1 MLLIGLTGGIASG
14 KTLVSDAFSALGV
27 SVVDADI
34 IAREVVM
41 PGSEGLAKL
50 VNHFS
55 TAILTEYGEL
65 DRNALRKIIFEN
77 PSARKTV
84 DKILHPLI
92 REQSDN
98 EIAHIRDTGESYAIY
113 AVPLLVE
120 TKQAA
125 RFDRILLVDVPV
137 EVQLERI
144 VRRDNTTKEHALAII
159 DSQASRAERQAVAT
173 DTILNVGSVDDV
185 VKQVE
190 KLHAVYTNLAK
201 V

>member
-27 SVVDADI
+27 SVIDADI

-41 PGSEGLAKL
+41 PGSEGLTKL
-50 VNHFS
+50 VNHF
-55 TAILTEYGEL
+55 TAEILTQDGEL

-77 PSARKTV
+77 PSDRKIV

-92 REQSDN
+92 REKSDR
-98 EIAHIRDTGESYAIY
+98 EITRIRNTGENYVIY

-120 TKQAA
+120 TKQAS

-144 VRRDNTTKEHALAII
+144 IKRDNTTKEHAIAII

-190 KLHAVYTNLAK
+190 NLHAVYTNLAK